1 MKYTAFLLLIFLL
14 PCISHAQVCTGSFG
28 DPVVN
33 FSFGNSSTQNS
44 GSFTNYTFTTNTCP
58 NDGSYTITNGFS
70 GCFGGNW
77 HNVLQDHTPDDSN
90 GNMMLVNA
98 STAPGEFFRETING
112 LCSGTT
118 FEFAAYVINVLKPS
132 ARGIKPNL
140 TFIIESTDGTE
151 LGKYST
157 GDIPESSIPEWKKFA
172 MIFTTPVNISQ
183 VTLKIINNAPGGNGN
198 DLALDDIT
206 FRACGP
212 IINPYINGDI
222 KSTSICEGE
231 KGTVFLSADVSTG
244 YNTPAYQ
251 WQVDMGSG
259 WKDIQGGNTKSFTA
273 IIESAV
279 LGGYKYRLT
288 VAELSNIN
296 SISCRTVSE
305 ARGVSINPKPEVNAG
320 PDKSMLLGTQVKLEA
335 NAKGSNLSYL
345 WTPPNYLNDPT
356 LLNPI
361 ASPPVETAYTLQ
373 ITNSCNVSVSDVMIV
388 KVFPKIV
395 IPNSFTPNGD
405 GINDEWNIAG
415 LTTYNGALVK
425 IFNRYGSIVFESKSY
440 ETAWDGKFN
449 GQNLPHGTYYYT
461 IDLGNGERIHR
472 GSLTIL

>member
-1 MKYTAFLLLIFLL
+1 MKSTAFLLLLLL
-14 PCISHAQVCTGSFG
+14 PFFSLAQTCAGSFG

-33 FSFGNSSTQNS
+33 LSFGNSTNQNS
-44 GSFTNYTFTTNTCP
+44 VGFTNYTFTTNTCP
-58 NDGSYTITNGFS
+58 PDGSYTITSGTS

-77 HNVLQDHTPDDSN
+77 HNVLEDHTPNDNN

-118 FEFAAYVINVLKPS
+118 FEFAAYILNVLRPS
-132 ARGIKPNL
+132 ASGNKPNL

-157 GDIPESSIPEWKKFA
+157 GDILESSIPEWKKYA

-212 IINPYINGDI
+212 TIQPYANGDI
-222 KSTSICEGE
+222 QLMSICEGE
-231 KGTVFLSADVSTG
+231 QGTVSLSADVSSG

-251 WQVDMGSG
+251 WQVNMGSG
-259 WKDIQGGNTKSFTA
+259 WKDIQGGNSKNFTA

-279 LGGYKYRLT
+279 LGGYKYRLA

-305 ARGVSINPKPEVNAG
+305 AREVSIVPKPEGDAG
-320 PDKSMLLGTQVKLEA
+320 PDKSMLQGTQVKLEA
-335 NAKGSNLSYL
+335 NAKGTNLRYL
-345 WTPPNYLNDPT
+345 WTPSNYLDDPT
-356 LLNPI
+356 SLNPI
-361 ASPPVETAYTLQ
+361 ASPPVETIYTLE
-373 ITNSCNVSVSDVMIV
+373 ITNSCNVSISDVMTV
-388 KVFPKIV
+388 KVFLEIV

-405 GINDEWNIAG
+405 GVNDEWNIAG
-415 LTTYNGALVK
+415 LNTYSGASVK
-425 IFNRYGSIVFESKSY
+425 VFNRYGSVVFESKGY

-449 GQNLPHGTYYYT
+449 GSDLPHGTYYFI
-461 IDLGNGERIHR
+461 IDLGNGEKVHR
-472 GSLTIL
+472 GPITIL